1 MSLHIQHHLFPK
13 VQFYDPDFTQFVLKG
28 LVIQS
33 DLAFLKIKTNI
44 FKNFRLFKK

>member
-44 FKNFRLFKK
+44 FQNFPPF